1 MPADIPSLFPTA
13 SAVIPGRSYI
23 LSITPHTTSTSNH
36 LILSHPSSDLSVID
50 ATTLQ
55 ALDSFRGGHT
65 GDITAVVTSTSSAPA
80 YELGGGFQNGN
91 GGMMT
96 GNAGASALGSVWS
109 AGKDARVV
117 RWDERSRTAGQTI
130 KAAIRGPVPL
140 MSMAIHERENLV
152 VAGTE
157 LTSYEA
163 HILYWDIRNSST
175 PLYTHSSTHSD
186 DITHLQFL
194 PTSTSFLPPLLPT
207 ATSTNPTP
215 PILLLSAST
224 DGLVALSNPKES
236 DEEEAFYGAEA
247 LDGSVAK
254 AGWYWADI
262 GRGKARRRGIK
273 VWARSDMDSVG
284 TWSLGRGEEGD
295 AQLQDPVLHPTDTFK
310 PLSLFTQPQQIS
322 PKKSTRRSRI
332 LASQPVTAAEEM
344 HAKQAGLVACD
355 YVLDVCPSLGVNR
368 KTGEGMIALGNNG
381 GDIVLMHHEKIKS
394 SSSKKSKRNGNSVN
408 GASSNGASVSNGGV
422 YEPSAF
428 LYTPK
433 DGGLGHR
440 DVVRCMYH
448 DIQSNVLY
456 TGSED
461 GVLSGWQLPSSA
473 NLLNGDPAH
482 DNDGGDG
489 REDMMSD
496 DADSDS
502 SADDDDEEDEDDKMR
517 VNEEDEE
524 DDMVFA
530 GRQEG
535 KRSAAQVWGEGN
547 GKRRR
552 E

>member
-1 MPADIPSLFPTA
+1 MPPDIPSLFPTA
-13 SAVIPGRSYI
+13 SSTIPNRSYI
-23 LSITPHTTSTSNH
+23 LSITPHKTSTSNH
-36 LILSHPSSDLSVID
+36 LILSHPSSELSVID

-55 ALDSFRGGHT
+55 TLDSFRGGHT
-65 GDITAVVTSTSSAPA
+65 GDITAVVTSTSSASA
-80 YELGGGFQNGN
+80 YQLGGNAMMTTGN
-91 GGMMT
+91 GM
-96 GNAGASALGSVWS
+96 SALGSVWS
-109 AGKDARVV
+109 AGKDAQVV
-117 RWDERSRTAGQTI
+117 RWDERSRTAGQII

-157 LTSYEA
+157 LTSYES
-163 HILYWDIRNSST
+163 HILYWDIRNAST

-194 PTSTSFLPPLLPT
+194 PTTTSYLPPVLPN
-207 ATSTNPTP
+207 ATSTHPTP
-215 PILLLSAST
+215 PLLLLSAST

-247 LDGSVAK
+247 LDGSIAK
-254 AGWYWADI
+254 AGWYWAEI
-262 GRGKARRRGIK
+262 GRGKQRRHGVK

-295 AQLQDPVLHPTDTFK
+295 AQLQDPILHPTDTFK
-310 PLSLFTQPQQIS
+310 PLSLFTQPQPQQS
-322 PKKSTRRSRI
+322 TAKKSTRRSRI

-368 KTGEGMIALGNNG
+368 KTGEGMIALGNNS

-394 SSSKKSKRNGNSVN
+394 SSSKSNRNGDP
-408 GASSNGASVSNGGV
+408 GSNGANHSNAGV

-489 REDMMSD
+489 REDIMSSD
-496 DADSDS
+496 GDSDS
-502 SADDDDEEDEDDKMR
+502 SADEDEDEDDKMR
-517 VNEEDEE
+517 VDEEDEE

-530 GRQEG
+530 GRQMANGDG
-535 KRSAAQVWGEGN
+535 KRRAAAVWGEGN